1 MEVAIVGA
9 GHVGLVSGV
18 CLAEAGHRVRVFDID
33 RARLELLAAGT
44 APFLEPGLEELLKRG
59 ASEGRFSV
67 HANDTEALRSADVLF
82 LCVDTPNDPDG
93 NVDVRSL
100 LAAVRTAASS
110 ARDGALLVNRSTAPV
125 GTTRYIASTVTE
137 VRGRPMGVAVNPEFL
152 AEGSAIRDFVFPDR
166 VVVGVTGDAD
176 AELLREV
183 YAPILDGRLRNVPGA
198 ETPRDRDEPVP
209 FLIMA
214 PQTAELLKYAA
225 NAFLA
230 VKISFINEVSSIA
243 DELGAD
249 VGEVARG
256 LGLDRRIGPHFLR
269 AGIGWGGSCFPK
281 DILALRGMAESRGVS
296 ARMLRAAHEVNAEQ
310 HRWVIRKL
318 QRHLKTL
325 VGRRVAML
333 GLAFKPNT
341 DDLRNAPSLEIASEL
356 TRLNARVRAYDP
368 AVKAIPGTLEGT
380 LEMVSDPYSAAE
392 DADAAVL
399 VTEWPQF
406 RDLDLRRLREA
417 MSEPLLLDGR
427 NFLDRVEVEGA
438 GFIYVGVGR

>member
-1 MEVAIVGA
+1 MEVAIVGV

-18 CLAEAGHRVRVFDID
+18 CLAASGHRVRAFDID

-44 APFLEPGLEELLKRG
+44 APFLEPGLESLLKRG
-59 ASEGRFSV
+59 LSEGRFSV
-67 HANDTEALRSADVLF
+67 HADDSEALRSADVIF
-82 LCVDTPNDPDG
+82 LCVDTPNVADG

-100 LAAVRTAASS
+100 LSAVRTAASS

-137 VRGRPMGVAVNPEFL
+137 VRGRPMSIAVNPEFL

-183 YAPILDGRLRNVPGA
+183 YAPILDRQVRDVLSA
-198 ETPRDRDEPVP
+198 EPPPNFDEPVP
-209 FLIMA
+209 FLVMA

-249 VGEVARG
+249 VAEIARG

-281 DILALRGMAESRGVS
+281 DILALRGMAESRGVA

-341 DDLRNAPSLEIASEL
+341 DDLRDAPSLEIASEL
-356 TRLNARVRAYDP
+356 ARLNARVRAYDP
-368 AVKAIPGTLEGT
+368 VVKAIPGTHEGALEV
-380 LEMVSDPYSAAE
+380 VSDPYAAAE
-392 DADAAVL
+392 DADAVVL

-406 RDLDLRRLREA
+406 RDLDLRRLREVV
-417 MSEPLLLDGR
+417 SGPLLLDGR
-427 NFLDRVEVEGA
+427 NFLDRVAVEGA
-438 GFIYVGVGR
+438 GFVYVGVGR

>member
-1 MEVAIVGA
+1 
-9 GHVGLVSGV
+9 
-18 CLAEAGHRVRVFDID
+18 
-33 RARLELLAAGT
+33 
-44 APFLEPGLEELLKRG
+44 
-59 ASEGRFSV
+59 
-67 HANDTEALRSADVLF
+67 
-82 LCVDTPNDPDG
+82 
-93 NVDVRSL
+93 
-100 LAAVRTAASS
+100 
-110 ARDGALLVNRSTAPV
+110 
-125 GTTRYIASTVTE
+125 
-137 VRGRPMGVAVNPEFL
+137 MGIAVNPEFL
-152 AEGSAIRDFVFPDR
+152 AEGTAIRDFVLPDR
-166 VVVGVTGDAD
+166 VVVGVTNDAD

-183 YAPILDGRLRNVPGA
+183 YAPILDRRLRNMPGA
-198 ETPRDRDEPVP
+198 EGPRNRDEPVP
-209 FLIMA
+209 FLVMA

-249 VGEVARG
+249 VAEVARG
-256 LGLDRRIGPHFLR
+256 LGLDRRIGPHFLK

-281 DILALRGMAESRGVS
+281 DILALRGMAESRGVA

-356 TRLNARVRAYDP
+356 AKLNARVRAYDP
-368 AVKAIPGTLEGT
+368 AVKAVPPALEGA
-380 LEMVSDPYSAAE
+380 LQIVSDPYAAAE
-392 DADAAVL
+392 SADAAVL
-399 VTEWPQF
+399 VTEWPEF
-406 RDLDLRRLREA
+406 RDLDLRRLRET

-427 NFLDRVEVEGA
+427 NFLDRAAVEGA